1 MSDLQPFFER
11 RNDAPQSKEIP
22 PDHPGIVYVDVR
34 AWNAPEYAGADF
46 VLMPQGVVLHV
57 DGWHDQH
64 TLRCHEVT
72 DPGVLARRTNLGHY
86 FPR

>member
-1 MSDLQPFFER
+1 
-11 RNDAPQSKEIP
+11 
-22 PDHPGIVYVDVR
+22 
-34 AWNAPEYAGADF
+34 
-46 VLMPQGVVLHV
+46 VVLHV